1 MKSKIMIFVFFTFL
15 SISVA
20 VAQNGNFKTVKVKGL
35 VTNAEGIP
43 IKKGD
48 VFVDSLKTGLRTNK
62 RGEYKL
68 RIPVKSNF
76 ISIYSEEYGILTMV
90 YNGEGIVNFTFP
102 KNNEVKTE
110 SELSKL
116 GYIFDVEAFR
126 NMGKKSF
133 SEYTDIFQ
141 IIREKFSGVRIE
153 GSTIYVRGIIS
164 LDGNQ
169 TPLYV
174 VDGNYVTSI
183 ANINP
188 DELKSI
194 DLLKGEDASIYGA
207 RGAAGVFVISLK

>member
-1 MKSKIMIFVFFTFL
+1 MKGKILIFILFTFL
-15 SISVA
+15 SNSVA
-20 VAQNGNFKTVKVKGL
+20 IAQNDNLKTVKVKGL
-35 VTNAEGIP
+35 VTNAQGVP

-48 VFVDSLKTGLRTNK
+48 VFVDSLKTGVRTNK

-68 RIPVKSNF
+68 RVPVKSNF
-76 ISIYSEEYGILTMV
+76 ISIYSEEYGIQTMV
-90 YNGEGIVNFTFP
+90 YNGEGIVNFAFP
-102 KNNEVKTE
+102 EKGEVKTKN
-110 SELSKL
+110 ELSKL

-153 GSTIYVRGIIS
+153 GNTIYVRGIIS

-169 TPLYV
+169 TPLFV
-174 VDGNYVTSI
+174 VDGNYVNSI

-194 DLLKGEDASIYGA
+194 DLLKGEEASIYGA